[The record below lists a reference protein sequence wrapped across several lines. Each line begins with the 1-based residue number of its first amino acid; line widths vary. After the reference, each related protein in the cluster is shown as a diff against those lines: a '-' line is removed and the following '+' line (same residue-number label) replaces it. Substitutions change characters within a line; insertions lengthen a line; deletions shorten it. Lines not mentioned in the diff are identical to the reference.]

1 MTVDLLP
8 RVLLLVGGFGAL
20 YFGAEWLVYG
30 SANLARRLGVPPIVI
45 GLSIV
50 SLGTSA
56 PELAVS
62 LTAVLQGQSDI
73 ALGNVLG
80 SNLANVGLVLG
91 ISAFVRPLVVGARVI
106 QREVPIM
113 AVITVLLFPIALD
126 GVISRGDGV
135 ILVALLVAYLGF
147 VFRASEEE
155 PPEVV
160 GTFTEFIDEGSPASV
175 PVTTAKALG
184 LVLLGVGTLVL
195 GGFTIVQAATYVAR
209 VLGVPDLI
217 IGLTVIA
224 VGTSLPELA
233 TSIVAAVRNEADI
246 AVGNVIGSNVFNLG
260 AVLGITAMA
269 NPVPVSADVLR
280 VELPSVL
287 LISLLV
293 IPFARTQST
302 IGRLEGAV
310 LVLTYAGLAF
320 WITSAIR

>member
-1 MTVDLLP
+1 MTADLLP
-8 RVLLLVGGFGAL
+8 RMLLLVGGFGAL

-30 SANLARRLGVPPIVI
+30 SANLARRLGVPAIVI
-45 GLSIV
+45 GLTIV

-62 LTAVLQGQSDI
+62 LTAALQGQTDI

-91 ISAFVRPLVVGARVI
+91 ITAFVRPLVVGARVI

-113 AVITVLLFPIALD
+113 AVITVLVFPIAMD
-126 GVISRGDGV
+126 GEISRGDGL
-135 ILVALLVAYLGF
+135 ILTALLVAYLGF
-147 VFRASEEE
+147 VFRASGEE
-155 PPEVV
+155 PPEVKGV
-160 GTFTEFIDEGSPASV
+160 FTDFIDEGSPAAV
-175 PVTTAKALG
+175 PVSALKAVG
-184 LVLLGVGTLVL
+184 LVVLGAGTLVL

-224 VGTSLPELA
+224 IGTSLPELA
-233 TSIVAAVRNEADI
+233 TSVVATVRKEADI

-260 AVLGITAMA
+260 AVLGITAIA
-269 NPVPVSADVLR
+269 HPVPVSSDVLS
-280 VELPSVL
+280 VELPAVL

-302 IGRLEGAV
+302 IGRLEGAF
-310 LVLTYAGLAF
+310 LVLAYAGLTT
-320 WITSAIR
+320 WIMASIP